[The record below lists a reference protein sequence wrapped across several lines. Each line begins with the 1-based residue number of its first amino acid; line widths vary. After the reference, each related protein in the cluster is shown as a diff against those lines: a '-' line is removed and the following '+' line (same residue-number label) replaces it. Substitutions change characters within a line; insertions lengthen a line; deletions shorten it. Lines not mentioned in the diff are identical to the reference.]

1 MGSLVDI
8 TLVDRWNV
16 GRVSDAVLFMLGNCG
31 LRSLVSM
38 LDALPMVVLVSRLL
52 LSGVIYPA
60 RNSVATYKPVAAAVS
75 TKPPFFLNKIYM
87 FSICLILL
95 RGFTL
100 KARQKK
106 KKSSGTAA
114 LQFYEWVR
122 F

>member
-8 TLVDRWNV
+8 TLVNRWNV

-60 RNSVATYKPVAAAVS
+60 RNSVATYKPVAAAVNPRHMCWVFKRHLPRRAKES
-75 TKPPFFLNKIYM
+75 HVFSKDSEVYYTK
-87 FSICLILL
+87 
-95 RGFTL
+95 
-100 KARQKK
+100 
-106 KKSSGTAA
+106 
-114 LQFYEWVR
+114 
-122 F
+122 

>member
-8 TLVDRWNV
+8 TLVNRWNV

-60 RNSVATYKPVAAAVS
+60 RNSVATYKPVAAVVS
-75 TKPPFFLNKIYM
+75 TLFLYVKYTY
-87 FSICLILL
+87 F
-95 RGFTL
+95 
-100 KARQKK
+100 
-106 KKSSGTAA
+106 
-114 LQFYEWVR
+114 
-122 F
+122 